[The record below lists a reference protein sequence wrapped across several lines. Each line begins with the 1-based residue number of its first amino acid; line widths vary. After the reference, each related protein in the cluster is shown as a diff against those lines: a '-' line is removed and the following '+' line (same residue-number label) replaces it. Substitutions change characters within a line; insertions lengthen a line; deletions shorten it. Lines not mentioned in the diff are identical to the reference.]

1 MCAGGGPRSEPR
13 MNARRAGTDPLSR
26 LVETKAWQ
34 HLGLTGEEF
43 RRHWYDGLYK
53 LDDRDEVRA
62 LDQLMKTGRWE
73 LSDTTTTTKTA

>member
-1 MCAGGGPRSEPR
+1 LCAGGGTKIGAMDERTSCRER
-13 MNARRAGTDPLSR
+13 PLSQ

-53 LDDRDEVRA
+53 LDGRDEVRA

-73 LSDTTTTTKTA
+73 LAGRTTREG